1 VAEDCKVLRAVFE
14 RKGDCQRV
22 AVAAAE
28 HTVFG
33 NILKRSALLQGRE
46 PVVDVDLYKISTF
59 TVVSAKVHIY
69 CHILKDS
76 HLGVCQN
83 LSKSEVIM

>member
-1 VAEDCKVLRAVFE
+1 MAEDCKVLRAVFE

-46 PVVDVDLYKISTF
+46 PVVDVRFVRNKHLLQWCLQRCYFMSVLKK
-59 TVVSAKVHIY
+59 TVS
-69 CHILKDS
+69 
-76 HLGVCQN
+76 
-83 LSKSEVIM
+83 

>member
-1 VAEDCKVLRAVFE
+1 
-14 RKGDCQRV
+14 
-22 AVAAAE
+22 
-28 HTVFG
+28 
-33 NILKRSALLQGRE
+33 LLQGRE
-46 PVVDVDLYKISTF
+46 PVVDVDLHKISTF